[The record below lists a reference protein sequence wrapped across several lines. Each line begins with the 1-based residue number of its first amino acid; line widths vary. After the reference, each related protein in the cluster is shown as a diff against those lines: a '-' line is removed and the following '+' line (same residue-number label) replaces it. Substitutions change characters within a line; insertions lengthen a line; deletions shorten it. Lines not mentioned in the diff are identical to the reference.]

1 MYLLAASIALLL
13 LLLCP
18 GVVALPQRP
27 YGRYG
32 IQYKP
37 NATRANAVKEAFQT
51 AWDGYY
57 QYAYGHDSLLPVS
70 NSYDDD
76 R

>member
-1 MYLLAASIALLL
+1 MHFVGTALAVLGLGSQ
-13 LLLCP
+13 
-18 GVVALPQRP
+18 VAAAPQRNHA
-27 YGRYG
+27 RYG
-32 IQYKP
+32 IQYHV

-57 QYAYGHDSLLPVS
+57 KYAWGHDSLLPVS